1 MNWLT
6 IVCIVVL
13 AGCVIWGWC
22 KGFIKMMIHFL
33 AVALALALA
42 AMLCQPLAKMVAKQE
57 SVMTRVKDNVRDTL
71 GLDKLADKAKLTND
85 DIEKLKV
92 PEVVKRQLKDYNSE
106 DGFKLFDAEN
116 AADYI
121 AGVVANIIIRAACF
135 VILFFVLLAVI
146 YLIGIGLNLI
156 SKLPGLNTIN
166 RVTGALVGM
175 FIGAVLILMFFTAV
189 TALSN
194 TGFGESCQ
202 EAISENKVLDT
213 VYNNNIICDVYFDLA
228 GKIR

>member
-42 AMLCQPLAKMVAKQE
+42 AMLCQPLAKMVTKQE
-57 SVMTRVKDNVRDTL
+57 SMMTRVKDNVRDTL

-106 DGFKLFDAEN
+106 DGFKLFDA
-116 AADYI
+116 AFQLFLDY
-121 AGVVANIIIRAACF
+121 
-135 VILFFVLLAVI
+135 
-146 YLIGIGLNLI
+146 IGIGF
-156 SKLPGLNTIN
+156 
-166 RVTGALVGM
+166 VD
-175 FIGAVLILMFFTAV
+175 
-189 TALSN
+189 
-194 TGFGESCQ
+194 ES
-202 EAISENKVLDT
+202 
-213 VYNNNIICDVYFDLA
+213 
-228 GKIR
+228 